1 MSKEKQ
7 TEEQSD
13 KVVTRYDRRMEKR
26 KKEEEKERRS
36 WKRFKIVSIVILAAV
51 AVSIVFSI
59 GTSFYNRYTVLNQT
73 YFQVGDHDIT
83 RLEYNYYFNNVY
95 SNYLSMYGSYVS
107 MMGLDTTVDLDEQT
121 YPGNENMTWKDYF
134 DQSAV
139 EQIQQIKAMADEA
152 RENGFEYDS
161 SEDMASYETEI
172 AAQAESASVSES
184 DYYAL
189 MYGDY
194 ATPSRIET
202 FVEENLFANAYYN
215 HLVEENQPAEDEIQA
230 YYEENKNSYDTV
242 TYRSFYFEV
251 DTSAGEETGS
261 EETTAAETTTAAE
274 ETTVEET
281 TLDTA
286 EETAEETTAAEE
298 TEAASEETAAETA
311 AEETTAEETTVAEET
326 TAEETTVEETTTGAE
341 ETAAEETTAAE
352 EETETETASEEET
365 GMTDEEIAAAMDELK
380 VQADEMAARLEA
392 GEDFEDLCVEYASE
406 DQKENY
412 GGEEDGSLTE
422 EGSYFGAPSVAAD
435 WLFDESRQEGD
446 ITVLE
451 SESLNRY
458 YVVQFISRQN
468 DEETINESIG
478 NLLASQVVSEYV
490 TEIAQEYTVTDVA
503 GDLHYLTVPEE
514 STEAAETETATET
527 DETAETA
534 AAEAAETTETAAAEA
549 AETTE
554 TAAAETTAAE
564 TETAAETTEAAAETA
579 ETESTTE
586 AAEETVTEETESAS
600 AESTA
605 ADAR

>member
-184 DYYAL
+184 EYYTL

-202 FVEENLFANAYYN
+202 FVEENLLASAYYN
-215 HLVEENQPAEDEIQA
+215 HLVEENQPADDEITA

-251 DTSAGEETGS
+251 ETDTEEETAS
-261 EETTAAETTTAAE
+261 EETTAVETTTATE

-281 TLDTA
+281 
-286 EETAEETTAAEE
+286 
-298 TEAASEETAAETA
+298 TA
-311 AEETTAEETTVAEET
+311 AEETTAEETTTAAEET
-326 TAEETTVEETTTGAE
+326 VAEETTVEETTAAAE

-468 DEETINESIG
+468 DEETTNESIG

-534 AAEAAETTETAAAEA
+534 AAEAT
-549 AETTE
+549 ETTE

-586 AAEETVTEETESAS
+586 AAEETVTEETESVP

-605 ADAR
+605 ADAQ

>member
-13 KVVTRYDRRMEKR
+13 KVVTRYDRKMEKR

-184 DYYAL
+184 EYYTL

-202 FVEENLFANAYYN
+202 FVEENLLASAYYN
-215 HLVEENQPAEDEIQA
+215 HLVEENQPADDEITA

-298 TEAASEETAAETA
+298 T
-311 AEETTAEETTVAEET
+311 
-326 TAEETTVEETTTGAE
+326 TVEETTTGAE

-352 EETETETASEEET
+352 AETETASEEET

-422 EGSYFGAPSVAAD
+422 EGSYYGAPSVAAD

-468 DEETINESIG
+468 DEETTNESIG

-534 AAEAAETTETAAAEA
+534 AAEAAETTETAAAE
-549 AETTE
+549 
-554 TAAAETTAAE
+554 TTAAE
-564 TETAAETTEAAAETA
+564 TETAAEMTEAAAETA

-605 ADAR
+605 ADAQ

>member
-184 DYYAL
+184 EYYTL

-202 FVEENLFANAYYN
+202 FVEENLLASAYYN
-215 HLVEENQPAEDEIQA
+215 HLVEENQPADDEITA

-261 EETTAAETTTAAE
+261 EESTAAETTTAAE

-298 TEAASEETAAETA
+298 T
-311 AEETTAEETTVAEET
+311 
-326 TAEETTVEETTTGAE
+326 TVEETTTGAE

-352 EETETETASEEET
+352 AETETASEEET

-412 GGEEDGSLTE
+412 GGEEGGSLTE
-422 EGSYFGAPSVAAD
+422 EGSYYGAPSVAAD

-468 DEETINESIG
+468 DEETTNESIG

-534 AAEAAETTETAAAEA
+534 AAEAT
-549 AETTE
+549 ETTE

-564 TETAAETTEAAAETA
+564 TETAAEMTEAAAETA

-605 ADAR
+605 ADAQ

>member
-13 KVVTRYDRRMEKR
+13 KVVTRYDRKMEKR

-184 DYYAL
+184 EYYAL

-202 FVEENLFANAYYN
+202 FVEENLLASAYYN
-215 HLVEENQPAEDEIQA
+215 HLVEENQPADDEITA

-261 EETTAAETTTAAE
+261 EESTAAETTTAAE

-298 TEAASEETAAETA
+298 T
-311 AEETTAEETTVAEET
+311 
-326 TAEETTVEETTTGAE
+326 TVEETTTGAE

-352 EETETETASEEET
+352 AETETASEEET
-365 GMTDEEIAAAMDELK
+365 GMTDEEIAAAIDELK

-422 EGSYFGAPSVAAD
+422 EGSYYGAPSVAAD

-468 DEETINESIG
+468 DEETTNESIG

-534 AAEAAETTETAAAEA
+534 AAEAT
-549 AETTE
+549 ETTE

>member
-13 KVVTRYDRRMEKR
+13 KVVTRYDRKMEKR

-184 DYYAL
+184 EYYTL

-202 FVEENLFANAYYN
+202 FVEENLLASAYYN
-215 HLVEENQPAEDEIQA
+215 HLVEENQPADDEITA

-298 TEAASEETAAETA
+298 T
-311 AEETTAEETTVAEET
+311 
-326 TAEETTVEETTTGAE
+326 TVEETTTGAE

-352 EETETETASEEET
+352 AETETASEEET

-468 DEETINESIG
+468 DEETTNESIG

-534 AAEAAETTETAAAEA
+534 AAEAT
-549 AETTE
+549 ETTE
-554 TAAAETTAAE
+554 TAAAETTGAE

-605 ADAR
+605 ADAQ

>member
-184 DYYAL
+184 EYYAL

-202 FVEENLFANAYYN
+202 FVEENLLASAYYN
-215 HLVEENQPAEDEIQA
+215 HLVEENQPADDEITA

-261 EETTAAETTTAAE
+261 EESTAAETTTAAE

-298 TEAASEETAAETA
+298 T
-311 AEETTAEETTVAEET
+311 
-326 TAEETTVEETTTGAE
+326 TVEETTTGAE

-352 EETETETASEEET
+352 AETETASEEET

-422 EGSYFGAPSVAAD
+422 EGSYYGAPSVAAD

-468 DEETINESIG
+468 DEETTNESIG

-534 AAEAAETTETAAAEA
+534 AAEAT
-549 AETTE
+549 ETTE

>member
-184 DYYAL
+184 EYYAL

-202 FVEENLFANAYYN
+202 FVEENLLASAYYN
-215 HLVEENQPAEDEIQA
+215 HLVEENQPADDEITA

-298 TEAASEETAAETA
+298 T
-311 AEETTAEETTVAEET
+311 
-326 TAEETTVEETTTGAE
+326 TVEETTTGAE

-352 EETETETASEEET
+352 AETETASEEET

-468 DEETINESIG
+468 DEETTNESIG

-503 GDLHYLTVPEE
+503 GDLHYLTVAEE

-534 AAEAAETTETAAAEA
+534 AAEAT
-549 AETTE
+549 ETTE

-586 AAEETVTEETESAS
+586 AAEETVTEETESVP

-605 ADAR
+605 ADAQ

>member
-184 DYYAL
+184 EYYTL

-202 FVEENLFANAYYN
+202 FVEENLLASAYYN
-215 HLVEENQPAEDEIQA
+215 HLVEENQPADDEITA

-286 EETAEETTAAEE
+286 EETAEETT
-298 TEAASEETAAETA
+298 
-311 AEETTAEETTVAEET
+311 
-326 TAEETTVEETTTGAE
+326 
-341 ETAAEETTAAE
+341 AEETTAAE

-422 EGSYFGAPSVAAD
+422 EGSYYGAPSVAAD

-468 DEETINESIG
+468 DEETTNESIG

-534 AAEAAETTETAAAEA
+534 AAEAT
-549 AETTE
+549 ETTE

-605 ADAR
+605 ADAQ

>member
-13 KVVTRYDRRMEKR
+13 KVVTRYDRKMEKR

-184 DYYAL
+184 EYYTL

-202 FVEENLFANAYYN
+202 FVEENLLASAYYN
-215 HLVEENQPAEDEIQA
+215 HLVEENQPADDEITA

-261 EETTAAETTTAAE
+261 EESTAAETTTAAE

-298 TEAASEETAAETA
+298 T
-311 AEETTAEETTVAEET
+311 
-326 TAEETTVEETTTGAE
+326 TVEETTTGAE

-352 EETETETASEEET
+352 AETETASEEET

-468 DEETINESIG
+468 DEETTNESIG

-534 AAEAAETTETAAAEA
+534 AAEAT
-549 AETTE
+549 ETTE

-605 ADAR
+605 ADAQ

>member
-184 DYYAL
+184 EYYAL

-202 FVEENLFANAYYN
+202 FVEENLLASAYYN
-215 HLVEENQPAEDEIQA
+215 HLVEENQPADDEITA

-261 EETTAAETTTAAE
+261 EETTAAEITTAAE

-286 EETAEETTAAEE
+286 EETAEETT
-298 TEAASEETAAETA
+298 
-311 AEETTAEETTVAEET
+311 
-326 TAEETTVEETTTGAE
+326 
-341 ETAAEETTAAE
+341 AEETTAAE

-422 EGSYFGAPSVAAD
+422 EGSYYGAPSVAAD

-468 DEETINESIG
+468 DEETTNESIG

-534 AAEAAETTETAAAEA
+534 AAEAT
-549 AETTE
+549 ETTE

-605 ADAR
+605 ADAQ

>member
-13 KVVTRYDRRMEKR
+13 KVVTRYDRKMEKR

-184 DYYAL
+184 EYYTL

-202 FVEENLFANAYYN
+202 FVEENLLASAYYN
-215 HLVEENQPAEDEIQA
+215 HLVEENQPADDEITA

-261 EETTAAETTTAAE
+261 EETTAVETTTAAE

-286 EETAEETTAAEE
+286 EETAEETT
-298 TEAASEETAAETA
+298 
-311 AEETTAEETTVAEET
+311 
-326 TAEETTVEETTTGAE
+326 
-341 ETAAEETTAAE
+341 AEETTAAE

-422 EGSYFGAPSVAAD
+422 EGSYYGAPSVAAD

-468 DEETINESIG
+468 DEETTNESIG

-514 STEAAETETATET
+514 STEAAETEIATET

-534 AAEAAETTETAAAEA
+534 AAEAT
-549 AETTE
+549 ETTE

-605 ADAR
+605 ADAQ

>member
-184 DYYAL
+184 EYYTL

-202 FVEENLFANAYYN
+202 FVEENLLASAYYN
-215 HLVEENQPAEDEIQA
+215 HLVEENQPADDEITA

-298 TEAASEETAAETA
+298 T
-311 AEETTAEETTVAEET
+311 
-326 TAEETTVEETTTGAE
+326 TVEETTTGAE

-352 EETETETASEEET
+352 AETETASEEET

-468 DEETINESIG
+468 DEETTNESIG

-534 AAEAAETTETAAAEA
+534 AAEAT
-549 AETTE
+549 ETTE

-605 ADAR
+605 ADAQ

>member
-73 YFQVGDHDIT
+73 YFRVGDHDIT

-184 DYYAL
+184 EYYTL

-202 FVEENLFANAYYN
+202 FVEENLLASAYYN
-215 HLVEENQPAEDEIQA
+215 HLVEENQPADDEITA

-286 EETAEETTAAEE
+286 EETAEETTA
-298 TEAASEETAAETA
+298 
-311 AEETTAEETTVAEET
+311 
-326 TAEETTVEETTTGAE
+326 
-341 ETAAEETTAAE
+341 EETTAAE
-352 EETETETASEEET
+352 AETETTSEEET

-468 DEETINESIG
+468 DEETTNESIG

-534 AAEAAETTETAAAEA
+534 AAEAT
-549 AETTE
+549 ETTE

-605 ADAR
+605 ADAQ

>member
-95 SNYLSMYGSYVS
+95 NNFISMYGSYVS

-184 DYYAL
+184 EYYAL

-202 FVEENLFANAYYN
+202 FVEENLLASAYYN
-215 HLVEENQPAEDEIQA
+215 HLVEENQPADDEITA

-298 TEAASEETAAETA
+298 T
-311 AEETTAEETTVAEET
+311 
-326 TAEETTVEETTTGAE
+326 TVEETTTGAE

-352 EETETETASEEET
+352 AETETASEEET

-468 DEETINESIG
+468 DEETTNESIG

-534 AAEAAETTETAAAEA
+534 AAEAT
-549 AETTE
+549 ETTE

-605 ADAR
+605 ADAQ

>member
-26 KKEEEKERRS
+26 KKEEEKERRT

-184 DYYAL
+184 EYYAL

-202 FVEENLFANAYYN
+202 FVEENLLASAYYN
-215 HLVEENQPAEDEIQA
+215 HLVEENQPADDEITA

-298 TEAASEETAAETA
+298 T
-311 AEETTAEETTVAEET
+311 
-326 TAEETTVEETTTGAE
+326 TVEETTTGAE

-352 EETETETASEEET
+352 AETETASEEET

-468 DEETINESIG
+468 DEETTNESIG

-534 AAEAAETTETAAAEA
+534 AAEAT
-549 AETTE
+549 ETTE
-554 TAAAETTAAE
+554 TAAAETTSAE

-600 AESTA
+600 AKSTA
-605 ADAR
+605 ADAQ

>member
-13 KVVTRYDRRMEKR
+13 KVVTRYDRKMEKR

-184 DYYAL
+184 EYYAL

-202 FVEENLFANAYYN
+202 FVEENLLASAYYN
-215 HLVEENQPAEDEIQA
+215 HLVEENQPADDEITA

-261 EETTAAETTTAAE
+261 EETTAVETTTAAE

-298 TEAASEETAAETA
+298 TEATS
-311 AEETTAEETTVAEET
+311 
-326 TAEETTVEETTTGAE
+326 
-341 ETAAEETTAAE
+341 

-422 EGSYFGAPSVAAD
+422 EGSYYGAPSVAAD

-468 DEETINESIG
+468 DEETTNESIG

-534 AAEAAETTETAAAEA
+534 AAEAT
-549 AETTE
+549 ETTE

-605 ADAR
+605 ADAQ

>member
-184 DYYAL
+184 EYYTL

-202 FVEENLFANAYYN
+202 FVEENLLASAYYN
-215 HLVEENQPAEDEIQA
+215 HLVEEKQPADDEITA

-298 TEAASEETAAETA
+298 T
-311 AEETTAEETTVAEET
+311 
-326 TAEETTVEETTTGAE
+326 TVEETTTGAE

-352 EETETETASEEET
+352 AETETASEEET

-422 EGSYFGAPSVAAD
+422 EGSYYGAPSVAAD

-468 DEETINESIG
+468 DEETTNESIG

-534 AAEAAETTETAAAEA
+534 AAEAT
-549 AETTE
+549 ETTE

-605 ADAR
+605 ADAQ

>member
-73 YFQVGDHDIT
+73 YFRVGDHDIT

-184 DYYAL
+184 EYYAL

-202 FVEENLFANAYYN
+202 FVEENLLASAYYN
-215 HLVEENQPAEDEIQA
+215 HLVEENQPADDEITA

-261 EETTAAETTTAAE
+261 EETTAAETSTAAE

-286 EETAEETTAAEE
+286 EETAEETT
-298 TEAASEETAAETA
+298 
-311 AEETTAEETTVAEET
+311 
-326 TAEETTVEETTTGAE
+326 
-341 ETAAEETTAAE
+341 AEETTAAE

-468 DEETINESIG
+468 DEETTNESIG

-534 AAEAAETTETAAAEA
+534 AAEAT
-549 AETTE
+549 ETTE

-605 ADAR
+605 ADAQ

>member
-184 DYYAL
+184 EYYTL

-202 FVEENLFANAYYN
+202 FVEENLLASAYYN
-215 HLVEENQPAEDEIQA
+215 HLVEENQPADDEITA

-261 EETTAAETTTAAE
+261 EESTAAETTTAAE

-298 TEAASEETAAETA
+298 T
-311 AEETTAEETTVAEET
+311 
-326 TAEETTVEETTTGAE
+326 TVEETTTGAE

-352 EETETETASEEET
+352 AETETASEEET

-468 DEETINESIG
+468 DEETTNESIG

-534 AAEAAETTETAAAEA
+534 AAEAT
-549 AETTE
+549 ETTE

-605 ADAR
+605 TDAQ

>member
-13 KVVTRYDRRMEKR
+13 KVVTRYDRKMEKR

-184 DYYAL
+184 EYYAL

-202 FVEENLFANAYYN
+202 FVEENLLASAYYN
-215 HLVEENQPAEDEIQA
+215 HLVEENQPADDEITA

-261 EETTAAETTTAAE
+261 EETTAVETTTAAE

-286 EETAEETTAAEE
+286 EETAEETTA
-298 TEAASEETAAETA
+298 
-311 AEETTAEETTVAEET
+311 
-326 TAEETTVEETTTGAE
+326 
-341 ETAAEETTAAE
+341 EETTAAE
-352 EETETETASEEET
+352 EETETASEEET

-422 EGSYFGAPSVAAD
+422 EGSYYGAPSVAAD

-468 DEETINESIG
+468 DEETTNESIG

-534 AAEAAETTETAAAEA
+534 AAEAT
-549 AETTE
+549 ETTE
-554 TAAAETTAAE
+554 TAAAETTSAE

-605 ADAR
+605 ADAQ

>member
-184 DYYAL
+184 EYYAL

-202 FVEENLFANAYYN
+202 FVEENLLASAYYN
-215 HLVEENQPAEDEIQA
+215 HLVEENQPADDEITA

-286 EETAEETTAAEE
+286 EETEEETT
-298 TEAASEETAAETA
+298 
-311 AEETTAEETTVAEET
+311 
-326 TAEETTVEETTTGAE
+326 
-341 ETAAEETTAAE
+341 AEETTAAE

-422 EGSYFGAPSVAAD
+422 EGSYYGAPSVAAD

-468 DEETINESIG
+468 DEETTNESIG

-534 AAEAAETTETAAAEA
+534 AAEAT
-549 AETTE
+549 ETTE

-605 ADAR
+605 ADAQ

>member
-26 KKEEEKERRS
+26 KKEEEKERKS

-184 DYYAL
+184 EYYTL

-202 FVEENLFANAYYN
+202 FVEENLLASAYYN
-215 HLVEENQPAEDEIQA
+215 HLVEENQPADDEITA

-286 EETAEETTAAEE
+286 EETAEETT
-298 TEAASEETAAETA
+298 
-311 AEETTAEETTVAEET
+311 
-326 TAEETTVEETTTGAE
+326 
-341 ETAAEETTAAE
+341 AEETTAAE

-468 DEETINESIG
+468 DEETTNESIG

-490 TEIAQEYTVTDVA
+490 TEIAQGYTVTDVA

-534 AAEAAETTETAAAEA
+534 AAEAT
-549 AETTE
+549 ETTE

-586 AAEETVTEETESAS
+586 AAEETVTEETESVP

-605 ADAR
+605 ADAQ

>member
-13 KVVTRYDRRMEKR
+13 KVVTRYDRKMEKR

-121 YPGNENMTWKDYF
+121 YPGNKNMTWKDYF

-184 DYYAL
+184 EYYAL

-202 FVEENLFANAYYN
+202 FVEENLLASAYYN
-215 HLVEENQPAEDEIQA
+215 HLVEENQPADDEITA

-298 TEAASEETAAETA
+298 T
-311 AEETTAEETTVAEET
+311 
-326 TAEETTVEETTTGAE
+326 TVEETTTGAE

-352 EETETETASEEET
+352 AETETASEEET

-468 DEETINESIG
+468 DEETTNESIG

-534 AAEAAETTETAAAEA
+534 AAEAT
-549 AETTE
+549 ETTE

-605 ADAR
+605 ADAQ

>member
-59 GTSFYNRYTVLNQT
+59 GTSFYNRYTVLNRM
-73 YFQVGDHDIT
+73 YFRVGDHDIT

-184 DYYAL
+184 EYYAL

-202 FVEENLFANAYYN
+202 FVEENLLASAYYN
-215 HLVEENQPAEDEIQA
+215 HLVEENQPADDEITA

-261 EETTAAETTTAAE
+261 EETTAAETSTAAE

-286 EETAEETTAAEE
+286 EETAEETT
-298 TEAASEETAAETA
+298 
-311 AEETTAEETTVAEET
+311 
-326 TAEETTVEETTTGAE
+326 
-341 ETAAEETTAAE
+341 AEETTAAE

-422 EGSYFGAPSVAAD
+422 EGSYYGAPSVAAD

-446 ITVLE
+446 ITILE

-468 DEETINESIG
+468 DEETTNESIG

-534 AAEAAETTETAAAEA
+534 AAEAT
-549 AETTE
+549 ETTE

-605 ADAR
+605 ADAQ

>member
-184 DYYAL
+184 EYYAL

-202 FVEENLFANAYYN
+202 FVEENLLASAYYN
-215 HLVEENQPAEDEIQA
+215 HLVEENQPADDEITA

-298 TEAASEETAAETA
+298 T
-311 AEETTAEETTVAEET
+311 
-326 TAEETTVEETTTGAE
+326 TVEETTTGAE

-352 EETETETASEEET
+352 AETETASEEET

-468 DEETINESIG
+468 DEETTNESIG

-534 AAEAAETTETAAAEA
+534 AAEAT
-549 AETTE
+549 ETTE

-564 TETAAETTEAAAETA
+564 TETAAEMTEAAAETA

-605 ADAR
+605 ADAQ

>member
-26 KKEEEKERRS
+26 KKEEEKERKS

-95 SNYLSMYGSYVS
+95 NNFISMYGSYVS
-107 MMGLDTTVDLDEQT
+107 MMGLDTTMDLDEQT

-139 EQIQQIKAMADEA
+139 AQIQQVKAMADEA

-172 AAQAESASVSES
+172 AAQAESASVTES
-184 DYYAL
+184 DFYTL

-194 ATPSRIET
+194 ATQSRIEP
-202 FVEENLFANAYYN
+202 FVEENLLATAYYD
-215 HLVEENQPAEDEIQA
+215 HLVEENQPADDEIAA
-230 YYEENKNSYDTV
+230 YYEENKNAYDTV

-251 DTSAGEETGS
+251 ETDTE
-261 EETTAAETTTAAE
+261 EETTS
-274 ETTVEET
+274 
-281 TLDTA
+281 
-286 EETAEETTAAEE
+286 EETTAAEE
-298 TEAASEETAAETA
+298 TTAS
-311 AEETTAEETTVAEET
+311 EETTAEETTASEQ
-326 TAEETTVEETTTGAE
+326 
-341 ETAAEETTAAE
+341 
-352 EETETETASEEET
+352 ETETTSEEET

-392 GEDFEDLCVEYASE
+392 GEDFEDLCVEYATE

-422 EGSYFGAPSVAAD
+422 EGSYYGAPTVAAD

-468 DEETINESIG
+468 DEEATNESIG
-478 NLLASQVVSEYV
+478 NLLASQTVSEHV

-503 GDLHYLTVPEE
+503 GELHYLTVPEE
-514 STEAAETETATET
+514 STEAAETEGTETTATEST
-527 DETAETA
+527 
-534 AAEAAETTETAAAEA
+534 EAADETTETAAETE
-549 AETTE
+549 ETTSASE
-554 TAAAETTAAE
+554 ETTA
-564 TETAAETTEAAAETA
+564 
-579 ETESTTE
+579 
-586 AAEETVTEETESAS
+586 V
-600 AESTA
+600 
-605 ADAR
+605 DAQ

>member
-184 DYYAL
+184 EYYTL

-202 FVEENLFANAYYN
+202 FVEENLLASAYYN
-215 HLVEENQPAEDEIQA
+215 HLVEENQPADDEITA

-298 TEAASEETAAETA
+298 T
-311 AEETTAEETTVAEET
+311 
-326 TAEETTVEETTTGAE
+326 TVEETTTGAE

-352 EETETETASEEET
+352 AETETASEEET

-422 EGSYFGAPSVAAD
+422 EGSYYGAPSVAAD

-468 DEETINESIG
+468 DEETTNESIG

-514 STEAAETETATET
+514 STEAAETEIATET

-534 AAEAAETTETAAAEA
+534 AAEAT
-549 AETTE
+549 ETTE

-605 ADAR
+605 ADAQ

>member
-13 KVVTRYDRRMEKR
+13 KVVTRYDRKMEKR

-184 DYYAL
+184 EYYAL

-202 FVEENLFANAYYN
+202 FVEENLLASAYYN
-215 HLVEENQPAEDEIQA
+215 HLVEENQPADDEITA

-261 EETTAAETTTAAE
+261 EESTAAETTTAAE

-286 EETAEETTAAEE
+286 EETAEETT
-298 TEAASEETAAETA
+298 
-311 AEETTAEETTVAEET
+311 
-326 TAEETTVEETTTGAE
+326 
-341 ETAAEETTAAE
+341 AEETTAAE

-468 DEETINESIG
+468 DEETTNESIG

-534 AAEAAETTETAAAEA
+534 AAEAT
-549 AETTE
+549 ETTE

-564 TETAAETTEAAAETA
+564 TETAAEMTEAAAETA

>member
-13 KVVTRYDRRMEKR
+13 KVVTRYDRKMEKR

-184 DYYAL
+184 EYYAL

-202 FVEENLFANAYYN
+202 FVEENLLASAYYN
-215 HLVEENQPAEDEIQA
+215 HLVEENQPADDEITA

-286 EETAEETTAAEE
+286 EETAEETT
-298 TEAASEETAAETA
+298 
-311 AEETTAEETTVAEET
+311 
-326 TAEETTVEETTTGAE
+326 
-341 ETAAEETTAAE
+341 AEETTAAE

-422 EGSYFGAPSVAAD
+422 EGSYYGAPSVAAD

-468 DEETINESIG
+468 DEETTNESIG

-534 AAEAAETTETAAAEA
+534 AAEAT
-549 AETTE
+549 ETTE

-605 ADAR
+605 ADAQ

>member
-13 KVVTRYDRRMEKR
+13 KVVTRYDRKMEKR

-184 DYYAL
+184 EYYTL

-202 FVEENLFANAYYN
+202 FVEENLLASAYYN
-215 HLVEENQPAEDEIQA
+215 HLVEENQPADDEITA

-298 TEAASEETAAETA
+298 T
-311 AEETTAEETTVAEET
+311 
-326 TAEETTVEETTTGAE
+326 TVEETTTGAE

-352 EETETETASEEET
+352 AETETASEEET

-468 DEETINESIG
+468 DEETTNESIG

-534 AAEAAETTETAAAEA
+534 AAEAT
-549 AETTE
+549 ETTE

-605 ADAR
+605 ADAQ

>member
-26 KKEEEKERRS
+26 KKEEEKERKS

-184 DYYAL
+184 EYYAL

-202 FVEENLFANAYYN
+202 FVEENLLASAYYN
-215 HLVEENQPAEDEIQA
+215 HLVEENQPADDEITA

-298 TEAASEETAAETA
+298 T
-311 AEETTAEETTVAEET
+311 
-326 TAEETTVEETTTGAE
+326 TVEETTTGAE

-352 EETETETASEEET
+352 AETETASEEET

-468 DEETINESIG
+468 DEETTNESIG

-534 AAEAAETTETAAAEA
+534 AAEAT
-549 AETTE
+549 ETTE

>member
-13 KVVTRYDRRMEKR
+13 KVVTRYDRKMEKR

-184 DYYAL
+184 EYYAL

-202 FVEENLFANAYYN
+202 FVEENLLASAYYN
-215 HLVEENQPAEDEIQA
+215 HLVEENQPADDEITA

-261 EETTAAETTTAAE
+261 EESTAAETTTAAE

-298 TEAASEETAAETA
+298 T
-311 AEETTAEETTVAEET
+311 
-326 TAEETTVEETTTGAE
+326 TVEETTTGAE

-352 EETETETASEEET
+352 AETETASEEET

-422 EGSYFGAPSVAAD
+422 EGSYYGAPSVAAD

-468 DEETINESIG
+468 DEETTNESIG

-534 AAEAAETTETAAAEA
+534 AAEAT
-549 AETTE
+549 ETTE

-605 ADAR
+605 ADAQ

>member
-184 DYYAL
+184 EYYAL

-202 FVEENLFANAYYN
+202 FVEENLLASAYYN
-215 HLVEENQPAEDEIQA
+215 HLVEENQPADDEITA

-261 EETTAAETTTAAE
+261 EETTAVETTTAAE

-281 TLDTA
+281 TL
-286 EETAEETTAAEE
+286 ETAEETTAAEE
-298 TEAASEETAAETA
+298 TEATS
-311 AEETTAEETTVAEET
+311 
-326 TAEETTVEETTTGAE
+326 
-341 ETAAEETTAAE
+341 

-422 EGSYFGAPSVAAD
+422 EGSYYGAPSVAAD

-468 DEETINESIG
+468 DEETTNESIG

-534 AAEAAETTETAAAEA
+534 AAEAT
-549 AETTE
+549 ETTE

-605 ADAR
+605 ADAQ

>member
-184 DYYAL
+184 EYYTL

-202 FVEENLFANAYYN
+202 FVEENLLASAYYN
-215 HLVEENQPAEDEIQA
+215 HLVEENQPADDEITA

-298 TEAASEETAAETA
+298 T
-311 AEETTAEETTVAEET
+311 
-326 TAEETTVEETTTGAE
+326 TVEETTTGAE
-341 ETAAEETTAAE
+341 ETTAEETTAAE

-422 EGSYFGAPSVAAD
+422 EGSYYGAPSVAAD

-468 DEETINESIG
+468 DEETTNESIG

-534 AAEAAETTETAAAEA
+534 AAEAT
-549 AETTE
+549 ETTE

-586 AAEETVTEETESAS
+586 AAEETVTEETESVP

-605 ADAR
+605 ADAQ

>member
-184 DYYAL
+184 EYYTL

-202 FVEENLFANAYYN
+202 FVEENLLASAYYN
-215 HLVEENQPAEDEIQA
+215 HLVEENQPADDEITA

-251 DTSAGEETGS
+251 DTSTGEETGS

-286 EETAEETTAAEE
+286 EETAEETT
-298 TEAASEETAAETA
+298 
-311 AEETTAEETTVAEET
+311 
-326 TAEETTVEETTTGAE
+326 
-341 ETAAEETTAAE
+341 AEETTAAE

-468 DEETINESIG
+468 DEETTNESIG

-534 AAEAAETTETAAAEA
+534 AAEAT
-549 AETTE
+549 ETTE

>member
-13 KVVTRYDRRMEKR
+13 KVVTRYDRKMEKR

-95 SNYLSMYGSYVS
+95 NNFISMYGSYVS

-184 DYYAL
+184 EYYAL

-202 FVEENLFANAYYN
+202 FVEENLLASAYYN
-215 HLVEENQPAEDEIQA
+215 HLVEENQPADDEITA

-298 TEAASEETAAETA
+298 T
-311 AEETTAEETTVAEET
+311 
-326 TAEETTVEETTTGAE
+326 TVEETTTGAE

-352 EETETETASEEET
+352 AETETASEEET
-365 GMTDEEIAAAMDELK
+365 GMTDEEIAEAMDELK

-468 DEETINESIG
+468 DEETTNESIG

-534 AAEAAETTETAAAEA
+534 AAEAT
-549 AETTE
+549 ETTE

-605 ADAR
+605 ADAQ

>member
-184 DYYAL
+184 EYYTL

-202 FVEENLFANAYYN
+202 FVEENLLASAYYN
-215 HLVEENQPAEDEIQA
+215 HLVEENQPADDEITA

-286 EETAEETTAAEE
+286 EETAEETTA
-298 TEAASEETAAETA
+298 
-311 AEETTAEETTVAEET
+311 
-326 TAEETTVEETTTGAE
+326 
-341 ETAAEETTAAE
+341 EETTAAE

-380 VQADEMAARLEA
+380 IQADEMAARLEA

-468 DEETINESIG
+468 DEETTNESIG

-514 STEAAETETATET
+514 NTEAAETETATET

-534 AAEAAETTETAAAEA
+534 AAEAT
-549 AETTE
+549 ETTE

-605 ADAR
+605 ADAQ

>member
-184 DYYAL
+184 EYYTL

-202 FVEENLFANAYYN
+202 FVEENLLASAYYN
-215 HLVEENQPAEDEIQA
+215 HLVEENQPADDEITA

-261 EETTAAETTTAAE
+261 EESTAAETTTAAE

-298 TEAASEETAAETA
+298 T
-311 AEETTAEETTVAEET
+311 
-326 TAEETTVEETTTGAE
+326 TVEETTTGAE

-352 EETETETASEEET
+352 AETETASEEET

-422 EGSYFGAPSVAAD
+422 EGSYYGAPSVAAD

-468 DEETINESIG
+468 DEETTNESIG

-534 AAEAAETTETAAAEA
+534 AAEAT
-549 AETTE
+549 ETTE

-579 ETESTTE
+579 EMESTTE

-605 ADAR
+605 ADAQ

>member
-184 DYYAL
+184 EYYTL

-202 FVEENLFANAYYN
+202 FVEENLLASAYYN
-215 HLVEENQPAEDEIQA
+215 HLVEENQPADDEITA

-251 DTSAGEETGS
+251 DTSTGEETGS

-286 EETAEETTAAEE
+286 EETAEETT
-298 TEAASEETAAETA
+298 
-311 AEETTAEETTVAEET
+311 
-326 TAEETTVEETTTGAE
+326 
-341 ETAAEETTAAE
+341 AEETTAAE

-468 DEETINESIG
+468 DEETTNESIG

-534 AAEAAETTETAAAEA
+534 AADAT
-549 AETTE
+549 ETTE

-586 AAEETVTEETESAS
+586 AAEETVTEETESVP

-605 ADAR
+605 ADAQ

>member
-184 DYYAL
+184 EYYTL

-202 FVEENLFANAYYN
+202 FVEENLLASAYYN
-215 HLVEENQPAEDEIQA
+215 HLVEENQPADDEITA

-261 EETTAAETTTAAE
+261 EESTAAETTTAAE

-286 EETAEETTAAEE
+286 EETAEETT
-298 TEAASEETAAETA
+298 
-311 AEETTAEETTVAEET
+311 
-326 TAEETTVEETTTGAE
+326 
-341 ETAAEETTAAE
+341 AEETTAAE

-422 EGSYFGAPSVAAD
+422 EGSYYGAPSVAAD

-468 DEETINESIG
+468 DEETTNESIG

-534 AAEAAETTETAAAEA
+534 AAEAAETTETAAAE
-549 AETTE
+549 
-554 TAAAETTAAE
+554 TTAAE

-586 AAEETVTEETESAS
+586 AAEETVTEEIESAS

-605 ADAR
+605 ADAQ